1 MTESAFQNAERA
13 FREVLDKL
21 YNASRIDYTTY
32 FYFSTPLENR
42 PSFSLMSEI
51 ILKRPHR
58 QVLLDL
64 GCGMGAFETKLHC
77 EKRNIETVGLDLN
90 KEYIRLALLRQRLHG
105 FNEASFIVGD
115 IHSIPFRKGVFDVI
129 VLHDIAFAINLY
141 RVIKEDALVL
151 KNMGILMVDV
161 PMKAF
166 YDIFP
171 VRRPHFI
178 KYTKKGIVNALK
190 TQGFI
195 LEQTLLSEVPPSTQ
209 KTFHLPP
216 QLIRLLSKIVMALPK
231 PLQKI
236 FSDVWF
242 STIFWA
248 KMQE

>member
-1 MTESAFQNAERA
+1 MNESAFQNAERA
-13 FREVLDKL
+13 FREVLEKL
-21 YNASRIDYTTY
+21 YKASRIDSATY
-32 FYFSTPLENR
+32 SYFSTPLENR

-51 ILKRPHR
+51 ILQRPHR

-64 GCGMGAFETKLHC
+64 GCGMGAFEAKLQC

-90 KEYIRLALLRQRLHG
+90 KNCIHLALLRQRLHG
-105 FNEASFIVGD
+105 FKEASFIVGD
-115 IHSIPFRKGVFDVI
+115 IHFIPFRKRVFDVI
-129 VLHDIAFAINLY
+129 VLHDIAFAVNLY

-151 KNMGILMVDV
+151 KNMGILMVDA
-161 PMKAF
+161 PMKGF
-166 YDIFP
+166 YDVIP
-171 VRRPHFI
+171 VKRPDFI
-178 KYTKKGIVNALK
+178 KYSKKGIVNALK

-209 KTFHLPP
+209 ETFRLPP

-231 PLQKI
+231 PIQEILSS
-236 FSDVWF
+236 FWF